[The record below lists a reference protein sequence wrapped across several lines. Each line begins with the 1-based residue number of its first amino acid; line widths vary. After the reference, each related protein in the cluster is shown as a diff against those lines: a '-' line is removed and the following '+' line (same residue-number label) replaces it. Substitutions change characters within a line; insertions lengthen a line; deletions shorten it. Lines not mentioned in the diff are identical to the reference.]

1 MIFDEMIFDEMIFDE
16 MIFDEM
22 IFDEMIFDEVSNPQ
36 RQHQHEQHIKTFQL
50 TEKSF
55 LTTMT
60 KHISKHFFQV
70 SRKKNVFLKKFHPA
84 FINLSNWPRKCF
96 LMKEC
101 VHFRLSL
108 FQESLTFWE
117 KRRKKK
123 KRQKQK
129 QKNSFKYF
137 YSFHCFVAAKP
148 QTLTT
153 TVITKLNNSNIIK
166 NQQYYFC

>member
-1 MIFDEMIFDEMIFDE
+1 MTSHLFFNLKQLKSLGRKDFDEVIFDEMIFDVM
-16 MIFDEM
+16 
-22 IFDEMIFDEVSNPQ
+22 SNPQ

-60 KHISKHFFQV
+60 KHISNFFLSFQE
-70 SRKKNVFLKKFHPA
+70 KPFFEKFHPA

-108 FQESLTFWE
+108 FQESLTFL
-117 KRRKKK
+117 K
-123 KRQKQK
+123 KRKQKKTRQKQEQK
-129 QKNSFKYF
+129 QKNRFKYF

-148 QTLTT
+148 QILTT
-153 TVITKLNNSNIIK
+153 TVITKLNNSNIID
-166 NQQYYFC
+166 NH